1 MFTTESTDLI
11 STSPHRLSPLFPS
24 TGSRSRMSNCRQVS
38 KGYLPLHLQN
48 PTIDHLKSHFNLA
61 ILGNVL
67 QCAATLM
74 ILFVANPTPA
84 AKNGRSVH
92 CQVALIFGNLVEE
105 LLAGLMKVSDSH
117 HMWYSNHATQPKW
130 AKSRFCLYG
139 FMG

>member
-1 MFTTESTDLI
+1 
-11 STSPHRLSPLFPS
+11 
-24 TGSRSRMSNCRQVS
+24 MSNCHQAS

-48 PTIDHLKSHFNLA
+48 LIIDHPKSHSNLA
-61 ILGNVL
+61 LGNIL
-67 QCAATLM
+67 QCAETLM
-74 ILFVANPTPA
+74 ILFAANLTPVAM
-84 AKNGRSVH
+84 NGRSVH

-105 LLAGLMKVSDSH
+105 LLVGLTKVSDSH